1 MVAVQNAQRV
11 SEASFL
17 EKTSTVATP
26 IDPDIFR
33 VLARAIDL
41 LAIGGRQKID
51 LDLDGDANLA
61 LRQSGSN
68 RDPGG
73 VIGER
78 GDDPAV
84 EMAEELQEIVTPRQR
99 HLGGT
104 RLDFDDAEA
113 GGAGKAL
120 GVDRRGEPRWIE
132 LVFVHAGIRTGK
144 DSIPRTKL
152 E

>member
-1 MVAVQNAQRV
+1 MRRGV

-17 EKTSTVATP
+17 EKISTVATP
-26 IDPDIFR
+26 IEPDIFR
-33 VLARAIDL
+33 VLARATSSCRRR
-41 LAIGGRQKID
+41 GQKID

-73 VIGER
+73 MIGER

-104 RLDFDDAEA
+104 GLDFDDAEA